1 MRIKNAA
8 KNIGLCEGC
17 GTIRIEI
24 ADISTSVSPKVII
37 KTTLRKNRRPSIG
50 GFFFF
55 SIKFKG
61 NVVKKISTQLLT
73 VLTKCGIVCVE
84 TRKGLLRTRPRGLLF
99 KSQKSK
105 SQ

>member
-1 MRIKNAA
+1 MVIKNAE
-8 KNIGLCEGC
+8 KNMVLCEGC

-37 KTTLRKNRRPSIG
+37 KTTLRKNRRPLIG

-61 NVVKKISTQLLT
+61 NVVKKKLALNS
-73 VLTKCGIVCVE
+73 
-84 TRKGLLRTRPRGLLF
+84 
-99 KSQKSK
+99 
-105 SQ
+105 